1 MAKASRHIS
10 RKAEKKSRVINR
22 MAWVALLLALLG
34 TLLLSLGQY
43 RSSRISGPRLAAT
56 DQVGQI
62 YIVSDRTAYVF
73 DDGGVRRE
81 TVALSKF
88 GIHGDVSDFL
98 PMPGGDWLL
107 ADAETAQIKRCNPKG
122 GECLLLSDRIAA
134 SIGKLKPPIRLTLDE
149 ASHRLFIADGGNHR
163 LVALRLNGDVLDT
176 SNPGADPFKA
186 PAQIRVDGER
196 LLVAD
201 SRNRRLAEVALLG
214 DRFGAVRTFAYAETP
229 LARSGHVYPNGFL
242 HRANGSYVL
251 INADGSGHHG
261 DLIEY
266 GAAGEPLRMLPDYGA
281 PSSSHLTL
289 AGLLGLLDNYL
300 LGWEADPQSLV
311 ETEERLVVADPS
323 LMQVNQQSIGG
334 EWQQFGDPVFLAD
347 LHELSAAKRGWMRW
361 RQFGGLTLFAALL
374 LGMVAMARG
383 LWIER
388 SAVDVPTRL
397 VTRFA
402 APTMVLQNGVH
413 WIEAN
418 GSTRRFAAQVLASVT
433 VLSLLFGAG
442 VILSLIW
449 GNDADAHADWWPLWL
464 PLATAAGAAACL
476 LLLRRFARYR
486 IGTDGHV
493 LYLMEPNGIQR
504 SIALTNVRYTPHR
517 IWVGS
522 RWMTY
527 RTPIGE
533 LFRRQELRRYVFSL
547 LPASAR
553 MNEWEA
559 AQEVLQLALAHH
571 PWLRWA
577 LPLSSVLLI
586 GVLFAR

>member
-1 MAKASRHIS
+1 MVKASRKIS
-10 RKAEKKSRVINR
+10 KKPEKKSRVINR

-43 RSSRISGPRLAAT
+43 RTSKISGPRLAAT

-62 YIVSDRTAYVF
+62 YIISDRTAYVF

-88 GIHGDVSDFL
+88 GIRGDVSDFL

-149 ASHRLFIADGGNHR
+149 ATNRLFIADGGNHR

-201 SRNRRLAEVALLG
+201 SRNRRLAEVALIG

-251 INADGSGHHG
+251 INADASGHHG

-289 AGLLGLLDNYL
+289 AGLLGLFDNYL

-311 ETEERLVVADPS
+311 ETEDRLVVADPS
-323 LMQVNQQSIGG
+323 LMQVNQQSAGG
-334 EWQQFGDPVFLAD
+334 EWQAFGDPVFLAD
-347 LHELSAAKRGWMRW
+347 LHELAAAKRGWMRW
-361 RQFGGLTLFAALL
+361 RQFGGLMLVAALL
-374 LGMVAMARG
+374 LGMAAMAHG

-388 SAVDVPTRL
+388 SVVDVPTRL

-418 GSTRRFAAQVLASVT
+418 SSTRRFAAQVLASVT

-464 PLATAAGAAACL
+464 PLATAAGAAVCN

-533 LFRRQELRRYVFSL
+533 LFKRQELRRYVFSL

-559 AQEVLQLALAHH
+559 AQEVVQLALAHH